1 MLEEMR
7 KGKHSEEGGKGA
19 ALQWRKM
26 SFHQV
31 LIWKLQNDNK
41 VVLQP
46 QKKGKSP

>member
-1 MLEEMR
+1 MRFKLTPRKMLEEMR

-31 LIWKLQNDNK
+31 LI
-41 VVLQP
+41 
-46 QKKGKSP
+46 